1 MQPGSHRPA
10 YNVNDLAR
18 PNGPLSRA
26 EIYRAINRGDLRA
39 KKLGK
44 RTLITPEAWTDFLG
58 SLPDYKPRADV
69 G

>member
-1 MQPGSHRPA
+1 MQPHNYRPA
-10 YNVNDLAR
+10 YNINDLAR

-44 RTLITPEAWTDFLG
+44 RTIITPEAWTDFLG
-58 SLPDYKPRADV
+58 SLPDYQPQAAR